1 MEKKPM
7 FRGTTQLP
15 HMSTIPPREDKG
27 LEIDTS
33 PRMQEKTSRQV
44 REAR

>member
-1 MEKKPM
+1 MQLEKKPV

-15 HMSTIPPREDKG
+15 HRATIPPRKDKG

-33 PRMQEKTSRQV
+33 PRMQEKKPTTKG
-44 REAR
+44 